1 MNEAISSQLIFIFLL
16 FGSFQK
22 GASVADTVIGEGNT
36 SAWRLCGLDKTTCL
50 TVFFD
55 ISSSGSN
62 TPGAANPQFYLQF
75 LTRYFGQCF
84 SLVFYLF
91 FLFHLNFAF
100 LHYIVSFI
108 VRSIIFTVVY
118 LIAVTKTLKV
128 KHCSEL
134 LLYADSG

>member
-91 FLFHLNFAF
+91 FFC
-100 LHYIVSFI
+100 
-108 VRSIIFTVVY
+108 FT
-118 LIAVTKTLKV
+118 
-128 KHCSEL
+128 
-134 LLYADSG
+134 